1 MTNNPNNTAPLAV
14 PDSIKNSLLDAE
26 AQLRNAGLNEHPQ
39 LDAEILLAHTLNQ
52 TRTFL
57 RTWPERMLES
67 AHLTQFQTLLVR
79 RCQGEPVAY
88 LTGKRDFWDMTLTV
102 SPHTLIPRPETET
115 LVELA
120 LEKIPLDATWRI
132 ADLGTGSGAIA
143 LAIARERPHCQIV
156 ATDISPD
163 ALAIARNN
171 AARLKINNIHFAEGH
186 WCAPLTNEHFEM
198 MISNPPYVHS
208 SDPHLQQGDLRFE
221 PLTALQSGPDGLA
234 DIRII
239 CSEARQHLC
248 APGWLLLEHG
258 YNQGTAVPTI
268 LRKLG
273 YQQVQAQKDLAQND
287 RVSLGRWVESTQ
299 ET

>member
-1 MTNNPNNTAPLAV
+1 MTNNPNTAA
-14 PDSIKNSLLDAE
+14 PDSIKNSLLNAE
-26 AQLRNAGLNEHPQ
+26 AQLRNAGLSEHPQ
-39 LDAEILLAHTLNQ
+39 LDAEILLAHTLGQ

-67 AHLTQFQTLLVR
+67 AHLAQFQTLLAR

-88 LTGKRDFWDMTLTV
+88 LIGKRDFWDMTLTV
-102 SPHTLIPRPETET
+102 SSHTLIPRPETET

-120 LEKIPLDATWRI
+120 LEKIPSDAHWHI

-143 LAIARERPHCQIV
+143 LAIARERPHCKIV
-156 ATDISPD
+156 ATDISSA
-163 ALAIARNN
+163 ALTIASNN
-171 AARLKINNIHFAEGH
+171 AARLKINNIRFTEGH
-186 WCAPLTNEHFEM
+186 WCAPLANEHFEM
-198 MISNPPYVHS
+198 MISNPPYVHPD
-208 SDPHLQQGDLRFE
+208 DPHLQQDDLRFE

-239 CSEARQHLC
+239 CTEARQHLC

-258 YNQGTAVPTI
+258 YNQGMAVPTI
-268 LRKLG
+268 LHKLG
-273 YQQVQAQKDLAQND
+273 YQRVQTKKDLAQND
-287 RVSLGRWVESTQ
+287 RVSLGIWMQPTQ